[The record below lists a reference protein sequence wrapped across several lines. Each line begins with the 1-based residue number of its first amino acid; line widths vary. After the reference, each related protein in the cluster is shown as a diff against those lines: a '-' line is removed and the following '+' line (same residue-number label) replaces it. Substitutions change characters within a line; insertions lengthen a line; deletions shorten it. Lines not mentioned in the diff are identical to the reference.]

1 VTAIPPPLFS
11 FSLGDGEAL
20 VPRTPAL
27 AEAYHDLL
35 VANRERLARWE
46 AWALTPPVLAETRAF
61 LEAGMRN
68 WLAGSEL
75 PVAIAVRTD
84 DQWHLVGAVSLT
96 IIGYARSAEIGYWI
110 DGEHEGRGLASR
122 AVAAVLDHAFG
133 SLDIDRVALHTDA
146 ANERS
151 RALARRLGFVEEG
164 LLRQGLAFPDERRDE
179 AVYGLLAGEWK
190 RRSSLGGDG
199 HDRTLARGG
208 RPAPGLV
215 PAARRR

>member
-27 AEAYHDLL
+27 AEAYNDLL

-46 AWALTPPVLAETRAF
+46 AWALTPPVLAQTRSF

-84 DQWHLVGAVSLT
+84 DQWHLAGAVSLT
-96 IIGYARSAEIGYWI
+96 ISGYARSAEIGYWI
-110 DGEHEGRGLASR
+110 DGGHEGRGLASR

-133 SLDIDRVALHTDA
+133 SLDIDRVALHTDP

-179 AVYGLLAGEWK
+179 AVYGLLASEWK
-190 RRSSLGGDG
+190 RRS
-199 HDRTLARGG
+199 
-208 RPAPGLV
+208 P
-215 PAARRR
+215 